1 MIESTSGTSSPRQ
14 RESAGRVAGPHRHRQ
29 SSLTAGLEEGT
40 PLEEIRK
47 AIAHR
52 AIPLSTA
59 MPWPALQARL
69 RYVLLAAPDDRPTAT
84 ELAKLIEAVDG

>member
-1 MIESTSGTSSPRQ
+1 MRT
-14 RESAGRVAGPHRHRQ
+14 
-29 SSLTAGLEEGT
+29 
-40 PLEEIRK
+40 

-52 AIPLSTA
+52 AVPMSTS

-84 ELAKLIEAVDG
+84 ELTELVEAVDG